1 MLKIFHIFVNCNFIL
16 VYRVQI
22 FSHMSANCKPGICVL
37 IAGIIFLTHCERKN
51 TTPELLKLDYT
62 VMDVSGYGKSDG
74 SIDLTVTGGVPPYQ
88 YSWSNGSV
96 EEDVDSLTAGFY
108 SVTVSDAIDSTASD
122 SIMVSEP
129 APDSVV
135 TDIEGNK
142 YPVVAIGEQIWMAE
156 NLKVTKAP
164 DGSDIESYCY
174 NDDPAFEDTYGRL
187 YTWDVAMNGTVIEMA
202 QGICPDGWHIPSDEE
217 WKALEMYLGM
227 TREQADMENT
237 WRGEGVGT
245 SLIEGGSSGYEAKL
259 SGRRSSAGS
268 YMLRGLYEYAWTST
282 EYGDNA
288 WRRCLNG
295 SDSRVGRWNTF
306 PKAYGFSVR
315 CIKNEE

>member
-1 MLKIFHIFVNCNFIL
+1 MYKSGIYVL
-16 VYRVQI
+16 VI
-22 FSHMSANCKPGICVL
+22 ICLLL
-37 IAGIIFLTHCERKN
+37 IQCEKKNITH
-51 TTPELLKLDYT
+51 ELLSLDYT
-62 VMDVSGYGKSDG
+62 VTDVSAYGKSDG
-74 SIDLTVTGGVPPYQ
+74 SIDLTVTGGVPPYK
-88 YSWSNGSV
+88 YNWSNGSV

-108 SVTVSDAIDSTASD
+108 SVTVSDAADSTVSD
-122 SIMVSEP
+122 SIMVGE
-129 APDSVV
+129 AGPDFVV
-135 TDIEGNK
+135 TDIEGNN
-142 YPVVAIGEQIWMAE
+142 YPVVEIGEQIWMAE

-174 NDDPAFEDTYGRL
+174 DDNPVIEDTYGRL
-187 YTWDVAMNGTVIEMA
+187 YTWDVAMNGSVIEMA

-227 TREQADMENT
+227 TQEEADMENT

-259 SGRRSSAGS
+259 SGRRSSGGS
-268 YMLRGLYEYAWTST
+268 YMLIGLYEYVWTST

-306 PKAYGFSVR
+306 PKTYGFSVR
-315 CIKNEE
+315 CIKNAE